1 MAQVGLHGW
10 SFNLNMSLSHIK
22 LPGFILADLFKTTLV
37 DQPEGLK
44 VDKAV
49 EQKEG
54 HARIAYVGKNQH
66 QITVGI
72 YGAGQEEIPGEHLQ
86 FMVSILKAC
95 QRNMD
100 HVAVVNFG
108 ARELLLDEIVA
119 QLQPQIMLL
128 FGPYHVFGSWMIQT
142 DDFSPFQ
149 LQKIQVVRVPP
160 LEKMLENSAESRVLK
175 SKLWGML
182 KQLFN
187 L

>member
-1 MAQVGLHGW
+1 MDKR
-10 SFNLNMSLSHIK
+10 SSNFNMSLSEIR
-22 LPGFILADLFKTTLV
+22 LPGFILADLFKTSLI
-37 DQPEGLK
+37 DQPGGPIAA
-44 VDKAV
+44 AV
-49 EQKEG
+49 QQKEVDTS
-54 HARIAYVGKNQH
+54 IPFVGKNEH
-66 QITVGI
+66 QITVGM
-72 YGAGQEEIPGEHLQ
+72 YATEQQNIPAEHIQ
-86 FMVSILKAC
+86 FLVSILKAC

-108 ARELLLDEIVA
+108 AREILLADIVA
-119 QLQPQIMLL
+119 QLQPRIILL
-128 FGPYHVFGSWMIQT
+128 FGPYHVFGSWMVPT

-149 LQKIQVVRVPP
+149 LQKIQVVRVPA